1 MRGFFS
7 LLPWTLVFLLP
18 ALTMRMWSEERKFGT
33 LEVLLTWPVREREA
47 VLGKFL
53 GGLGLLAVSLA
64 GTFPIA
70 FTVFALGNPDRGP
83 VLAGYLGLL
92 FFGAA
97 GLAVGIYASALT
109 ENQIVA
115 YVAGVAMTFALFVAG
130 EDFVVVAAPAVPR
143 PAALGRRARRP
154 LLEHRPRGDRQPR
167 PAVFRG
173 GDLLLPLPH
182 HPPAAKARVGGG
194 RWRPNGTW
202 CGSTGS
208 RRPRSSPGYSSRRT
222 SSPSAGSPGGTSPRS
237 GSTAS
242 RPRRRSCSAA
252 SRTGS

>member
-1 MRGFFS
+1 VRAVRAIAKKEFRDAFVSPVAYAYLVVFLAFTNWFFFRAFFVLGEATMRGFFN

-18 ALTMRMWSEERKFGT
+18 ALTMRMWSEESKFGT

-64 GTFPIA
+64 GTLPIA
-70 FTVFALGNPDRGP
+70 FTVFVLGSPDRGP

-97 GLAVGIYASALT
+97 GLAVGSYASALT

-130 EDFVVVAAPAVPR
+130 EDFVVVAAPA
-143 PAALGRRARRP
+143 ALAP
-154 LLEHRPRGDRQPR
+154 LLAGAGLGAHYWSIGRGVIDSR
-167 PAVFRG
+167 
-173 GDLLLPLPH
+173 DLLYF
-182 HPPAAKARVGGG
+182 AAVIFFFLYL
-194 RWRPNGTW
+194 T
-202 CGSTGS
+202 T
-208 RRPRSSPGYSSRRT
+208 RRLQRR
-222 SSPSAGSPGGTSPRS
+222 G
-237 GSTAS
+237 
-242 RPRRRSCSAA
+242 
-252 SRTGS
+252 

>member
-1 MRGFFS
+1 VRAVWAIAKKEFRGAFASPVAYAYLVVFLAFTNWFFFRSFFVLGAATMRGFFS

-64 GTFPIA
+64 GTFPIMI
-70 FTVFALGNPDRGP
+70 TVFALGHPDRGP

-97 GLAVGIYASALT
+97 GLAVGSYASALA

-130 EDFVVVAAPAVPR
+130 EDFVVVAAPA
-143 PAALGRRARRP
+143 ALAP
-154 LLEHRPRGDRQPR
+154 LLSGAGLGAHYWSIGRGVIDSR
-167 PAVFRG
+167 
-173 GDLLLPLPH
+173 DLLYF
-182 HPPAAKARVGGG
+182 AAVIFFFLYL
-194 RWRPNGTW
+194 T
-202 CGSTGS
+202 T
-208 RRPRSSPGYSSRRT
+208 RRIQRR
-222 SSPSAGSPGGTSPRS
+222 G
-237 GSTAS
+237 
-242 RPRRRSCSAA
+242 
-252 SRTGS
+252 